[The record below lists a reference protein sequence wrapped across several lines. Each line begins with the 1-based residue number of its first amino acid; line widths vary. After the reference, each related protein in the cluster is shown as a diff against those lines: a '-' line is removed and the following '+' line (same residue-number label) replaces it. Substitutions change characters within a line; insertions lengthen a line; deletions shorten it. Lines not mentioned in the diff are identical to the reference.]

1 MLGKF
6 KMTTEN
12 IDQRINIL
20 YDTIRYC
27 QKLRTSKSNEREVS
41 NKNCGQKYRFFWER
55 IKIKKMHAANY
66 SISNSNIRYFPL
78 WNLPKLNFFTAKI
91 IFYRKL
97 NFDTKNGTILH
108 NRKLEESSS

>member
-27 QKLRTSKSNEREVS
+27 QKLRTSKSNERKVS
-41 NKNCGQKYRFFWER
+41 NKNCGQKYRFF
-55 IKIKKMHAANY
+55 
-66 SISNSNIRYFPL
+66 
-78 WNLPKLNFFTAKI
+78 
-91 IFYRKL
+91 
-97 NFDTKNGTILH
+97 
-108 NRKLEESSS
+108 